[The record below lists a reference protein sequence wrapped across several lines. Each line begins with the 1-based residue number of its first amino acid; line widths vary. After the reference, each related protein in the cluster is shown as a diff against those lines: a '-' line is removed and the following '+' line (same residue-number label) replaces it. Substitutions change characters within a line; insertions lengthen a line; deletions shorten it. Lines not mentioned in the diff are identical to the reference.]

1 MLYKN
6 SLKIL
11 FSNFNIVWKS
21 IIYFLLVFSGSA
33 FLIYLCINPV
43 YKLMVQNGI
52 IEEFL
57 EIYTD
62 FLTSLNFLELCKS
75 VGVLGDK
82 LFGVI
87 VENISKIWL
96 NFTGVALTILFL
108 SVYLNNL
115 TIMPM
120 CNSLHY
126 YMGSMN
132 KHGYYSSYFD
142 VFKKNLLAQL
152 VYFIVSLPVKA
163 LICFAIVM
171 TLKLFDISWIWSI
184 LGFFI
189 LVILWICLEAFK
201 YTLFAG
207 WMPTMVIMNYGV
219 FKALRVSVKNAFRQF
234 PRMFGNAVGIVLT
247 QLCVYV
253 LGVFTFFV
261 GLIVIIPAGYLLYSS
276 YGMVA
281 TYENQGMRFYV
292 DIYNVVT
299 PKKKEISDKL
309 SDMKY
314 II

>member
-21 IIYFLLVFSGSA
+21 IIYFLLVFSGCA
-33 FLIYLCINPV
+33 FLIYLCVNPV
-43 YKLMVQNGI
+43 YKLLVENGV
-52 IEEFL
+52 IEEL
-57 EIYTD
+57 VDIYSN
-62 FLTSLNFLELCKS
+62 FLTSLNFSELCKS
-75 VGVLGDK
+75 VGELGDK
-82 LFGVI
+82 LFDI
-87 VENISKIWL
+87 IIENISKIWL
-96 NFTGVALTILFL
+96 NFTGVAIIVFFL
-108 SVYLNNL
+108 NVYLNNL
-115 TIMPM
+115 TIMAM

-132 KHGYYSSYFD
+132 RLGYYSSFFD
-142 VFKKNLLAQL
+142 VFKKNILAQL
-152 VYFIVSLPVKA
+152 IYFIISLPVKMFSA
-163 LICFAIVM
+163 FAIIM
-171 TLKLFDISWIWSI
+171 ALKLFKISWLWSI
-184 LGFFI
+184 VVVFI
-189 LVILWICLEAFK
+189 LVILWIVLEAFK

-207 WMPTMVIMNYGV
+207 WIPTMVIMNYGA
-219 FKALRVSVKNAFRQF
+219 FKALKVSVKNAFRQF

-247 QLCVYV
+247 ELCVYV
-253 LGVFTFFV
+253 LGTFTFFV

-292 DIYNVVT
+292 DIYNVIT